1 MSQTAAGRLRD
12 YVRGGGNLFATFETS
27 LYDETGVRRNDF
39 ALADV
44 FGVSAEGKIAGPHR
58 WDFMKPVAA
67 GPLLSGLKREMIPA
81 TFYHVRVKPRTGRAL
96 LHYTQPLAGRYD
108 GIPGLSDEPALVTHS
123 FGQGSVAYFSGDFG
137 NLIAGFHVP
146 ELLQVAENA
155 VRILAPPLVRIDN
168 APGSLEVVLRSQQEG
183 KRLLLH
189 LVNST
194 GEMTRPI
201 RKVMPLYNLRIRLDQ
216 AGDAAKVFTL
226 VRPRQLAW
234 QKDKAGNLQFVLPRV
249 DEYEVVVIEP

>member
-1 MSQTAAGRLRD
+1 
-12 YVRGGGNLFATFETS
+12 
-27 LYDETGVRRNDF
+27 
-39 ALADV
+39 
-44 FGVSAEGKIAGPHR
+44 
-58 WDFMKPVAA
+58 
-67 GPLLSGLKREMIPA
+67 
-81 TFYHVRVKPRTGRAL
+81 
-96 LHYTQPLAGRYD
+96 
-108 GIPGLSDEPALVTHS
+108 
-123 FGQGSVAYFSGDFG
+123 
-137 NLIAGFHVP
+137 
-146 ELLQVAENA
+146 
-155 VRILAPPLVRIDN
+155 
-168 APGSLEVVLRSQQEG
+168 VVLRSQQEG

-201 RKVMPLYNLRIRLDQ
+201 RKVMLLYNLRIRLDQ